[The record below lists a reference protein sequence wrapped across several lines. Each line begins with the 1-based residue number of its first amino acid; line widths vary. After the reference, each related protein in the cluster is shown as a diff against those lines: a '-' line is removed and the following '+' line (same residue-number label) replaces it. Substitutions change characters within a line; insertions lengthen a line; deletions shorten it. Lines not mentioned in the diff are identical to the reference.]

1 MHNQYTTDNLD
12 EIYDVVNEN
21 DVVVGQA
28 TRKQVHSDPSL
39 IHRAAGGYI
48 FNRKKQIL
56 MQKRSKTKDMYPSR
70 WAFSVGGHV
79 DSGDTYEKA
88 ALRELKEE
96 LGIETHL
103 HFVEKR
109 FVKHEDETE
118 FWTIYLGLH
127 DGPFREFNTVEID
140 EVRFFS
146 LQELQRLT
154 REDAGDFVPEVVK
167 MLPDVVGLIE
177 SGFLDEKYPNMEWK
191 I

>member
-1 MHNQYTTDNLD
+1 MYNPQTTDNQE
-12 EIYDVVNEN
+12 EIYDVVNEQ
-21 DVVVGQA
+21 DEIIGTA
-28 TRKQVHSDPSL
+28 TRKQVHSNPSL

-48 FNRKKQIL
+48 LNRKKELL
-56 MQKRSKTKDMYPSR
+56 MQKRSKTKDMFPSR

-79 DSGDTYEKA
+79 DSGDSYEKA

-96 LGIETHL
+96 LGIQIPL

-109 FVKHEDETE
+109 FVKHEHETE
-118 FWTIYLGLH
+118 FWSIYLGLH
-127 DGPFREFNTVEID
+127 DGPFPDFNRVEMD

-146 LQELQRLT
+146 LSDLQRLT
-154 REDAGDFVPEVVK
+154 QENIDDFVPEVVK

-177 SGFLDEKYPNMEWK
+177 SEFLDEKYPNMEWK